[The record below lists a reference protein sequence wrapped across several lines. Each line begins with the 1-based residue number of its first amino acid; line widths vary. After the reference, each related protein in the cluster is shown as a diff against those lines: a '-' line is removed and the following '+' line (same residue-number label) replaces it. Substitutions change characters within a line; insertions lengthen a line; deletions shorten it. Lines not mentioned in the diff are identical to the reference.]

1 MISLEKKFDRQSE
14 LKVKYV
20 ETINQYIKDAHATK
34 IGITKRND
42 NFSKKVTKT
51 STKYPTSRSDQH
63 QQYWKKLHSLVGVLL
78 RFR

>member
-1 MISLEKKFDRQSE
+1 MISLEKKFDRQPE

-42 NFSKKVTKT
+42 NFNK
-51 STKYPTSRSDQH
+51 
-63 QQYWKKLHSLVGVLL
+63 
-78 RFR
+78 